1 MTASVT
7 GNTIIA
13 PRADGV
19 RTVVARLD
27 LRIRRLR
34 ARYLAWRRFHGTRS
48 ALLRLDERT
57 LQDVTGLRHEQVQAM
72 TGSRADRRLLGLN

>member
-1 MTASVT
+1 MSASVT
-7 GNTIIA
+7 GNTLPN
-13 PRADGV
+13 PRADGL
-19 RTVVARLD
+19 RTVLARLESRM
-27 LRIRRLR
+27 LRLR

-57 LQDVTGLRHEQVQAM
+57 LQDVTGLRHDQIQAM